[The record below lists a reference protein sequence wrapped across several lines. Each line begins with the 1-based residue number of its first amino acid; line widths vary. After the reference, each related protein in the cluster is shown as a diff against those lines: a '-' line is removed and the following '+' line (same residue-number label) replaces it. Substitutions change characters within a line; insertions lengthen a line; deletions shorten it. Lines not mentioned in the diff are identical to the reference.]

1 MSQFGIYFGIFMLKM
16 RLTFFY
22 LISYIAMK
30 DKLKQDELV
39 SISKEELQ
47 RLYRIISEYE
57 KLLQQLKKD
66 NQHYTCL
73 LTQTKAS

>member
-1 MSQFGIYFGIFMLKM
+1 
-16 RLTFFY
+16 
-22 LISYIAMK
+22 MK